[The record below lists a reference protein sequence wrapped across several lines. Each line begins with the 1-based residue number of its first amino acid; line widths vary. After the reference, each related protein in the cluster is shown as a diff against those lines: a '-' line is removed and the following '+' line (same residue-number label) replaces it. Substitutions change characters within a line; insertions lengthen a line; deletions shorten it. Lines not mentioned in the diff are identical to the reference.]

1 MMGQE
6 FSGILRERIS
16 IERQSVGRD
25 ALGSAEPEYLTV
37 GVFWAAA
44 EAMQT
49 GAVSEA
55 ESRSALPRWRFTL
68 RETRVIRP
76 GDRLVWGDRVM
87 TISSVI
93 LEHRRTRKT
102 ILQAEEKR

>member
-25 ALGSAEPEYLTV
+25 ALGSAEPQYLTV

-44 EAMQT
+44 EALH
-49 GAVSEA
+49 GATTSEA
-55 ESRSALPRWRFTL
+55 ESRSAMPRWRFTL
-68 RETRVIRP
+68 RETQVIRP
-76 GDRLVWGDRVM
+76 GDRLVWGDRIM
-87 TISSVI
+87 TVSSVI
-93 LEHRRTRKT
+93 LEHRLIPKT